1 MAGHIFGPSLVEESF
16 MNVCVKLKTVAIL
29 ALLVLGGCKSK
40 KFTAP
45 MKLGGKWVSAATLN
59 HGYDIYMNNCM
70 SCHGVNGDGVG
81 PAAQGQMPL
90 PRNFKQGLFKF
101 ANVPGGELPRDE
113 DLKHTIRYGLR
124 GTGMLPWD
132 LEDKDLDAVTQYIK
146 TFSPVW
152 KEKVPGE
159 VVSISENKWKGREK
173 EAILQGAKLYHGL
186 AQCYTCHPTYE
197 SMDKIN
203 EYSKELTGN
212 GIQTIR
218 TKPHLGTLLDSAY
231 LTKVMPPDFTKNFIK
246 TSGSVESIYQVL
258 GVGINGTAMPAWKGL
273 LSPSG
278 NEEESEQN
286 QWALAYYVNSL
297 YQLKY
302 DLPARKQFMENL
314 NERRAQYDKYDFS
327 NTGTA
332 AQ

>member
-1 MAGHIFGPSLVEESF
+1 
-16 MNVCVKLKTVAIL
+16 MNVCMKLKTVAMIL
-29 ALLVLGGCKSK
+29 LLALGGCKSN
-40 KFTAP
+40 KFSAP

-81 PAAQGQMPL
+81 PATQGQMPL
-90 PRNFKQGLFKF
+90 PRNFQQGLFKF
-101 ANVPGGELPRDE
+101 ANVQGGELPRDE
-113 DLKHTIRYGLR
+113 DLKRTIRYGLR

-159 VVSISENKWKGREK
+159 AVAISENKWKGREA
-173 EAILQGAKLYHGL
+173 EAILQGEKIYHGL
-186 AQCYTCHPTYE
+186 AQCYTCHPTYQ
-197 SMDKIN
+197 SMDKIT

-212 GIQTIR
+212 AVQTIR
-218 TKPHLGTLLDSAY
+218 TKPHLGTLLDSSY

-246 TSGSVESIYQVL
+246 TNGSVERIYETL

-286 QWALAYYVNSL
+286 QWALAYYVHSL
-297 YQLKY
+297 HQLKY
-302 DLPARKQFMENL
+302 DLPARKKFMENL
-314 NERRAQYDKYDFS
+314 NERRAQHDKYDFS